1 MCIYWYSDI
10 IWFCLLLDEPVIS
23 RIVENRLSAQ
33 DFKLIQVIG
42 RGAFGEV
49 QLVRMIESKKVYAMK
64 ILNKFEMVS
73 QCVINTCR

>member
-1 MCIYWYSDI
+1 M
-10 IWFCLLLDEPVIS
+10 IS
-23 RIVENRLSAQ
+23 QIAENRLSSQ

-49 QLVRMIESKKVYAMK
+49 QLVRMIESRKVYAMK

-73 QCVINTCR
+73 ECAIYTCR